1 MLKVGDFSRIAQVS
15 SRLLRYY
22 DEMGL
27 FHPAHIDPATGYRFY
42 QVEQIPALNR
52 ILALRDLGLSLD
64 QIKRCIVDDL
74 STAEIRGMLA
84 LKKAQVEQQLIEELD
99 RLRRIEHRL
108 QQLEQ
113 STATTPDVVI
123 KPVPAQH
130 IISTR
135 ETALPAQDLS
145 DYLGRVL
152 DAVAVNAESLPG
164 HLVLIEHSETFPEAV
179 FDLEAGF
186 MVEGPSPTSLVVAPN
201 LTLTVRLLP
210 AVEQMATVVHVG
222 PWGSDLPT
230 FYGLGQWIEANGYE
244 FAGPIR
250 EVYFQLSGPHQPN
263 NVVEFQLP
271 IRTQQRSLI

>member
-27 FHPAHIDPATGYRFY
+27 FHPAHIDPTTGYRFY
-42 QVEQIPALNR
+42 RVEQIPDLNR
-52 ILALRDLGLSLD
+52 ILALRDLGLSLE

-84 LKKAQVEQQLIEELD
+84 LKKAQVEQQLTEELN

-113 STATTPDVVI
+113 SAAPSQDVVI

-130 IISTR
+130 ILSTR
-135 ETALPAQDLS
+135 ESALPAQDLG

-152 DAVAVNAESLPG
+152 GAVAAHSDGLPG
-164 HLVLIEHSETFPEAV
+164 HLVLIEHSEAFPDSV
-179 FDLEAGF
+179 FDLETGF
-186 MVEGPSPTSLVVAPN
+186 AIEEPSLTSLAIAAD
-201 LTLTVRLLP
+201 LTLHGRLLP

-222 PWGSDLPT
+222 PWGSGLQAY
-230 FYGLGQWIEANGYE
+230 YGLGQWIEANGYE

-250 EVYFQLSGPHQPN
+250 EVYFQLSGAHQPN

-271 IRTQQRSLI
+271 IRTQQRS